1 MALNS
6 KPNSKSYPLELSRS
20 ALWVRG
26 EIVLIRNSL
35 LVHVSCYQ
43 IVVGYSE
50 GSVVGSLLIGTNFF
64 YSKLQMY
71 IHFRFKDMAC
81 FFFLSGEI
89 NCTSGKYF

>member
-43 IVVGYSE
+43 IVVEYSE
-50 GSVVGSLLIGTNFF
+50 GSIIGSLLTGINFF
-64 YSKLQMY
+64 ILSSKCIL
-71 IHFRFKDMAC
+71 ISDSRIWHVFVRRNKLHF
-81 FFFLSGEI
+81 
-89 NCTSGKYF
+89 

>member
-43 IVVGYSE
+43 IVVEYSRQHYWFPTDWHQ
-50 GSVVGSLLIGTNFF
+50 IF

-81 FFFLSGEI
+81 FLSGEI
-89 NCTSGKYF
+89 N

>member
-20 ALWVRG
+20 VLWVRG

-50 GSVVGSLLIGTNFF
+50 GSVIGSLLIGTNFF
-64 YSKLQMY
+64 ILSSKC
-71 IHFRFKDMAC
+71 IFISDSRIWHV
-81 FFFLSGEI
+81 FFLSGEI

>member
-6 KPNSKSYPLELSRS
+6 KPNSKSYPLELSSS

-43 IVVGYSE
+43 IVVEYLE
-50 GSVVGSLLIGTNFF
+50 GSVIVSLLIGTKVFILC
-64 YSKLQMY
+64 SKR
-71 IHFRFKDMAC
+71 IFI
-81 FFFLSGEI
+81 SVG
-89 NCTSGKYF
+89 